1 MTYYLYHIPGKK
13 IGITKD
19 LKKRV
24 EEQQG
29 YDKDEYDIIM
39 QTDDI
44 TKISEYELFLQKLYG
59 YRVDEVPYNK
69 LKFNKEMK
77 INVTEATTTFPCPLN
92 KLKGRL
98 MDNIGMQWETEHG
111 ELNITPNTIKWI
123 MKNAKMS
130 MYNSERCYIYNKAF
144 ARYYDNND
152 AYDQY
157 NGKTKSGGLLNDNKV
172 CGEPQYALR
181 DCGNCDCETDSQIEK
196 LKRECNHAYDC
207 GFSDAKSKY
216 TEYQDHDPEDYDM
229 PECCNYDNLENCTTP
244 KGSKHDCVNSGGFN
258 EFDLIRMWANQRGI
272 YEHGD
277 TKTQSLKLVEE
288 VGEICRA
295 ILKEDHDEIVD
306 GIGDAVVVLTNLAEL
321 QGVTIEKCINVA
333 YNTIAKRS
341 GKMVNGTFKKD

>member
-24 EEQQG
+24 EDQQG

-44 TKISEYELFLQKLYG
+44 AKISEYELFLQELYG

-69 LKFNKEMK
+69 LKFNKMK

-92 KLKGRL
+92 KLKGQL
-98 MDNIGMQWETEHG
+98 MDNIGMKWETEHG

-123 MKNAKMS
+123 MKNAKVS
-130 MYNSERCYIYNKAF
+130 MYNSERSYIYNKAF

-157 NGKTKSGGLLNDNKV
+157 NGKTRYGGLQNDNKV

-181 DCGNCDCETDSQIEK
+181 DCGNCDCD
-196 LKRECNHAYDC
+196 
-207 GFSDAKSKY
+207 
-216 TEYQDHDPEDYDM
+216 EYQSHDPEEYGM
-229 PECCNYDNLENCTTP
+229 PECCNYDDHCTTP
-244 KGSKHDCVNSGGFN
+244 KGSKYTCSTPKVSKHDCVNSGGFN

-277 TKTQSLKLVEE
+277 TKTQALKLMEE
-288 VGEICRA
+288 AGEICRA
-295 ILKEDHDEIVD
+295 VLKEDHDEVVD
-306 GIGDAVVVLTNLAEL
+306 GIGDCVVVLTNLAEL
-321 QGVTIEKCINVA
+321 QGVSIEKCINVA
-333 YNTIAKRS
+333 YNVISQRS